1 MSEKMFD
8 SAARGAAAA
17 AAQENLIRTQN
28 MCEHRRTSEG

>member
-8 SAARGAAAA
+8 SEARGAAA